1 MPMLDGRMEMG
12 FVYRR
17 NRFYVNAWKE
27 QGDLGIVKQLLK
39 LIII

>member
-1 MPMLDGRMEMG
+1 MG

-27 QGDLGIVKQLLK
+27 QEGDLGIVKQLLK